1 MFNSVDNHPIVKLI
15 PLRGVHA
22 LCAQCTQ
29 ACKQYKQIK
38 VISCPLFTSNQQES
52 AKIKKKGTLQA
63 QQN

>member
-1 MFNSVDNHPIVKLI
+1 MFNSVDNHLIVKLI

-29 ACKQYKQIK
+29 ACKQYMQVT
-38 VISCPLFTSNQQES
+38 VIFCPLFISNQQES
-52 AKIKKKGTLQA
+52 VKRKKRGTLRA